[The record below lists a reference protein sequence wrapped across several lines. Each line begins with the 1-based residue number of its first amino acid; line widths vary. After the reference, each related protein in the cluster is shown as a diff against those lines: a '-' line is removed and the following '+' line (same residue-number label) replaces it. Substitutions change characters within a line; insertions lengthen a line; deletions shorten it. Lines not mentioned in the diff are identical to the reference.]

1 MTNRAI
7 LYEIFVNEKFFGG
20 VTMNLPPFL
29 DWETRRLK
37 DLKTSDSRHLMVIVF
52 FSLADF
58 GSKDSKSKVSKSE
71 V

>member
-1 MTNRAI
+1 
-7 LYEIFVNEKFFGG
+7 
-20 VTMNLPPFL
+20 MNLPPFL